1 MILNK
6 YNEIMN
12 NVTVDPEMKNR
23 IMGAVSAAIKEQSG
37 SAVVTDIPK
46 DKIRNENSGNK
57 NQVRK
62 AEVKP
67 AQTRKKAK
75 KTPIAIISSIAA
87 GVLVI
92 AGAVFVVN
100 YFHLGQK
107 FGTSENTVKSVDTHS
122 AALNTEAAEE
132 VYEETVAGF
141 DNAGAAETTE
151 GATDGILGINTGS
164 SNNYTADIS
173 TDADDRENK
182 TVGIDI
188 TVSTT
193 LREDESDESDESEV
207 MGDARLDRIAKALPF
222 DIKGSGSG
230 VFSDSISEEVF
241 FGVNGEKVLLC
252 SAPEGTDDLIKQVFH
267 QTPAE
272 GVAATSPSGIQVTL
286 YRVTFANVKDL
297 TGEEVSADVNAAVFV
312 KGGKTYLLVFS
323 DAQPADVILG
333 VVDAV

>member
-1 MILNK
+1 
-6 YNEIMN
+6 MN

-67 AQTRKKAK
+67 AQKRKKAK

-87 GVLVI
+87 GILVI

-100 YFHLGQK
+100 YFHLGQN
-107 FGTSENTVKSVDTHS
+107 FRTSENTMKSVDTHS
-122 AALNTEAAEE
+122 AALNTEAVDE

-141 DNAGAAETTE
+141 DNAVAEETTE
-151 GATDGILGINTGS
+151 GATDGILSINTGS
-164 SNNYTADIS
+164 SYNYSADQVS
-173 TDADDRENK
+173 GTDNRDAENK
-182 TVGIDI
+182 TIDI

-193 LREDESDESDESEV
+193 LPEEESDESEV
-207 MGDARLDRIAKALPF
+207 MGDARLDRIARALPF

-267 QTPAE
+267 ETPAE

>member
-1 MILNK
+1 MNK

-67 AQTRKKAK
+67 VQKRKKAK

-100 YFHLGQK
+100 YFHLGQN
-107 FGTSENTVKSVDTHS
+107 FRTSENTMKSVDTHS
-122 AALNTEAAEE
+122 AALNTEAVDE

-141 DNAGAAETTE
+141 DNAVAEETTE
-151 GATDGILGINTGS
+151 GATDGILSINTGS
-164 SNNYTADIS
+164 SYNYSADKVS
-173 TDADDRENK
+173 GTDNRDAENK
-182 TVGIDI
+182 TIDI

-193 LREDESDESDESEV
+193 LPEEESDESEV
-207 MGDARLDRIAKALPF
+207 MGDARLDRIARALPF

>member
-1 MILNK
+1 
-6 YNEIMN
+6 MN

-57 NQVRK
+57 NQARK

-67 AQTRKKAK
+67 AQKRKKAK

-107 FGTSENTVKSVDTHS
+107 FETSENTMKSVDTHS
-122 AALNTEAAEE
+122 AALNTEAVEE

-141 DNAGAAETTE
+141 DNAVADETTE
-151 GATDGILGINTGS
+151 GATDGILSINTGGS
-164 SNNYTADIS
+164 YNYSADQVPG
-173 TDADDRENK
+173 TDNRDAENK
-182 TVGIDI
+182 TIDI

-193 LREDESDESDESEV
+193 LPEEESDESEV
-207 MGDARLDRIAKALPF
+207 MGDARLDRIARALPF

-297 TGEEVSADVNAAVFV
+297 TDEEVSADVNAAVFV

>member
-67 AQTRKKAK
+67 AQKRKKAK

-100 YFHLGQK
+100 YFHLGQN
-107 FGTSENTVKSVDTHS
+107 FGTSENTMKSVDTHS
-122 AALNTEAAEE
+122 AALNTEAVDE

-141 DNAGAAETTE
+141 DNAVAEETTE
-151 GATDGILGINTGS
+151 GATDGILSINTGS
-164 SNNYTADIS
+164 SYNYSADQVPG
-173 TDADDRENK
+173 TDNRDAENK
-182 TVGIDI
+182 TIDI
-188 TVSTT
+188 TVSTK
-193 LREDESDESDESEV
+193 LPEEESDESEV
-207 MGDARLDRIAKALPF
+207 MGDARLDRIARALPF

>member
-1 MILNK
+1 MNK

-46 DKIRNENSGNK
+46 DKIRSDNSDDK

-67 AQTRKKAK
+67 AQKRKKAK

-100 YFHLGQK
+100 YFHLGQN
-107 FGTSENTVKSVDTHS
+107 FRTSENTMKSVDTHS
-122 AALNTEAAEE
+122 AALNTEAVEE

-164 SNNYTADIS
+164 SYNYAADNVAG
-173 TDADDRENK
+173 TDNRDAENK
-182 TVGIDI
+182 TIDI

-193 LREDESDESDESEV
+193 LPEEESDESEV
-207 MGDARLDRIAKALPF
+207 MGDARLDRIARALPF

-272 GVAATSPSGIQVTL
+272 GAAATSPSGIQVTL

>member
-1 MILNK
+1 
-6 YNEIMN
+6 MN

-46 DKIRNENSGNK
+46 DKIRNDNSGNK

-87 GVLVI
+87 GILVI

-100 YFHLGQK
+100 YFHLGQN
-107 FGTSENTVKSVDTHS
+107 FRTSENTMKSVDTHS
-122 AALNTEAAEE
+122 AALNTEAVEE

-151 GATDGILGINTGS
+151 GATDGILSINTGS
-164 SNNYTADIS
+164 SYNFSADQVPG
-173 TDADDRENK
+173 TDNRDAENK
-182 TVGIDI
+182 TIDI

-193 LREDESDESDESEV
+193 LPEEESDESEV
-207 MGDARLDRIAKALPF
+207 MGDARLDRIARALPF

>member
-1 MILNK
+1 
-6 YNEIMN
+6 MN

-67 AQTRKKAK
+67 AQKRKKAK

-100 YFHLGQK
+100 YFHLGQN
-107 FGTSENTVKSVDTHS
+107 FGTSENTMKSVDTHS
-122 AALNTEAAEE
+122 AALNTEAVEE

-141 DNAGAAETTE
+141 DNAVAEETTE
-151 GATDGILGINTGS
+151 GATDGILSINTGS
-164 SNNYTADIS
+164 SYNYAADQVPG
-173 TDADDRENK
+173 TDNRDAENK
-182 TVGIDI
+182 TIDI

-193 LREDESDESDESEV
+193 LPEEESDESEV
-207 MGDARLDRIAKALPF
+207 MGDARLDRIARALPF

>member
-1 MILNK
+1 MNK

-100 YFHLGQK
+100 YFHLGQN
-107 FGTSENTVKSVDTHS
+107 FRTSENTMKSVDTHS
-122 AALNTEAAEE
+122 AALNTEAVEE

-141 DNAGAAETTE
+141 DNSVAGETTE
-151 GATDGILGINTGS
+151 GATDGILSINTGS
-164 SNNYTADIS
+164 SYNYTADHDPG
-173 TDADDRENK
+173 TDNRDAENK
-182 TVGIDI
+182 TIDI

-193 LREDESDESDESEV
+193 LPEEESDESEV

-267 QTPAE
+267 QTPAD

>member
-1 MILNK
+1 
-6 YNEIMN
+6 MN

-87 GVLVI
+87 GVLII
-92 AGAVFVVN
+92 AGVLFVVRYLN
-100 YFHLGQK
+100 MAKSAGA
-107 FGTSENTVKSVDTHS
+107 ENTIQVHNDSVNF
-122 AALNTEAAEE
+122 AANTEAAEAE
-132 VYEETVAGF
+132 VAYEETVAGF
-141 DNAGAAETTE
+141 DNAVAEETTE

-164 SNNYTADIS
+164 SYNYTADIDPG
-173 TDADDRENK
+173 TDNRDAENK
-182 TVGIDI
+182 TIDI

-193 LREDESDESDESEV
+193 LPEEESDESEV

-323 DAQPADVILG
+323 DTQPADVILG

>member
-57 NQVRK
+57 NQVRE

-67 AQTRKKAK
+67 AQKRKKAK

-100 YFHLGQK
+100 YFHLGQN
-107 FGTSENTVKSVDTHS
+107 FGTSENTMKSVDTHS
-122 AALNTEAAEE
+122 AALNTEAVDE

-141 DNAGAAETTE
+141 DNAVAEETTE
-151 GATDGILGINTGS
+151 GATDGILSINTGS
-164 SNNYTADIS
+164 SYNYSADQVS
-173 TDADDRENK
+173 GTDNRDAENK
-182 TVGIDI
+182 TIDI
-188 TVSTT
+188 TVSTK
-193 LREDESDESDESEV
+193 LPEEESDESEV
-207 MGDARLDRIAKALPF
+207 MGDARLDRIARALPF

-286 YRVTFANVKDL
+286 YHVTFANVKDL

>member
-1 MILNK
+1 
-6 YNEIMN
+6 MN

-87 GVLVI
+87 GILVI
-92 AGAVFVVN
+92 AGALFVVN
-100 YFHLGQK
+100 YFHLGQN
-107 FGTSENTVKSVDTHS
+107 FRTSENTMKSVDTHS
-122 AALNTEAAEE
+122 AALNTEAVDE

-141 DNAGAAETTE
+141 DNAVADETTE
-151 GATDGILGINTGS
+151 GATDGILSINTGGS
-164 SNNYTADIS
+164 YNFSADQVPG
-173 TDADDRENK
+173 TDNRDAESK
-182 TVGIDI
+182 TIDI

-193 LREDESDESDESEV
+193 LPEEESDESEV
-207 MGDARLDRIAKALPF
+207 MGDARLDRIARALPF

>member
-100 YFHLGQK
+100 YFHLGQN
-107 FGTSENTVKSVDTHS
+107 FRTSENTMKSVDTHS
-122 AALNTEAAEE
+122 AALNTEAVEE

-151 GATDGILGINTGS
+151 GATDGILSINTGS
-164 SNNYTADIS
+164 SYNYSADQVPG
-173 TDADDRENK
+173 TDNRDAENK
-182 TVGIDI
+182 TIDI
-188 TVSTT
+188 TISTT
-193 LREDESDESDESEV
+193 LPEEESDESEV
-207 MGDARLDRIAKALPF
+207 MGDARLDRIARALPF

>member
-87 GVLVI
+87 GILVI

-100 YFHLGQK
+100 YFHLGQN
-107 FGTSENTVKSVDTHS
+107 FRTSENTMKSVDTHS
-122 AALNTEAAEE
+122 AALNTEAVDE

-141 DNAGAAETTE
+141 DNAVAEETTE
-151 GATDGILGINTGS
+151 GATDGILSINTGS
-164 SNNYTADIS
+164 SYNYSADKVS
-173 TDADDRENK
+173 GTDNRDAENK
-182 TVGIDI
+182 TIDI

-193 LREDESDESDESEV
+193 LPEEESDESEV
-207 MGDARLDRIAKALPF
+207 MGDARLDRIARALPF

-272 GVAATSPSGIQVTL
+272 DVAATSPSGIQVTL

>member
-1 MILNK
+1 
-6 YNEIMN
+6 
-12 NVTVDPEMKNR
+12 
-23 IMGAVSAAIKEQSG
+23 
-37 SAVVTDIPK
+37 
-46 DKIRNENSGNK
+46 
-57 NQVRK
+57 
-62 AEVKP
+62 
-67 AQTRKKAK
+67 
-75 KTPIAIISSIAA
+75 
-87 GVLVI
+87 
-92 AGAVFVVN
+92 
-100 YFHLGQK
+100 
-107 FGTSENTVKSVDTHS
+107 
-122 AALNTEAAEE
+122 
-132 VYEETVAGF
+132 
-141 DNAGAAETTE
+141 
-151 GATDGILGINTGS
+151 
-164 SNNYTADIS
+164 
-173 TDADDRENK
+173 
-182 TVGIDI
+182 
-188 TVSTT
+188 
-193 LREDESDESDESEV
+193 
-207 MGDARLDRIAKALPF
+207 MGDARLDRIARALPF

>member
-1 MILNK
+1 
-6 YNEIMN
+6 MN

-92 AGAVFVVN
+92 AGALFVVN
-100 YFHLGQK
+100 YFHLGQN
-107 FGTSENTVKSVDTHS
+107 FRTSENTMKSVDTHS
-122 AALNTEAAEE
+122 AALNTEAVEE

-151 GATDGILGINTGS
+151 GATDGILSINTGS
-164 SNNYTADIS
+164 SNNYTADIAPG
-173 TDADDRENK
+173 TDNRDAENK
-182 TVGIDI
+182 TIDI

-193 LREDESDESDESEV
+193 LPEEESDESEV

>member
-1 MILNK
+1 MNK

-100 YFHLGQK
+100 YFHLGQN
-107 FGTSENTVKSVDTHS
+107 FRTSENTMKSVDTHS
-122 AALNTEAAEE
+122 AALNTEAVEE

-141 DNAGAAETTE
+141 DNSVAGETTE
-151 GATDGILGINTGS
+151 GATDGILSINTGS
-164 SNNYTADIS
+164 SYNYSADQVPG
-173 TDADDRENK
+173 TDNRDAENK
-182 TVGIDI
+182 TIDI

-193 LREDESDESDESEV
+193 LPEEESDESEV

-323 DAQPADVILG
+323 DTQPADVILG

>member
-46 DKIRNENSGNK
+46 DKIRNDNSGNK

-87 GVLVI
+87 GILVI

-100 YFHLGQK
+100 YFHLGQN
-107 FGTSENTVKSVDTHS
+107 FRTSENTMKSVDTHS
-122 AALNTEAAEE
+122 AALNTEAVDE

-151 GATDGILGINTGS
+151 GATDGILSINTGS
-164 SNNYTADIS
+164 TYNYSADQVPG
-173 TDADDRENK
+173 TDNRDAENK
-182 TVGIDI
+182 TIDI

-193 LREDESDESDESEV
+193 LPEEESDESEV
-207 MGDARLDRIAKALPF
+207 MGDARLDRIARALPF

>member
-1 MILNK
+1 
-6 YNEIMN
+6 MN

-75 KTPIAIISSIAA
+75 RTPIAIISSIAA
-87 GVLVI
+87 GILVI

-100 YFHLGQK
+100 YFHLGQN
-107 FGTSENTVKSVDTHS
+107 FVTSENAMKSVDTHS
-122 AALNTEAAEE
+122 AALNTEAVDE

-141 DNAGAAETTE
+141 DNAVAEETTE
-151 GATDGILGINTGS
+151 GATDGILSINTGS
-164 SNNYTADIS
+164 SYNYSADQVPG
-173 TDADDRENK
+173 TDNREAENK
-182 TVGIDI
+182 TIDI

-193 LREDESDESDESEV
+193 LPEEESDESEV
-207 MGDARLDRIAKALPF
+207 MGDARLDRIARALPF

>member
-1 MILNK
+1 MNK

-57 NQVRK
+57 NQARK

-122 AALNTEAAEE
+122 AALNTEAVEE

-151 GATDGILGINTGS
+151 GATDGILSINTGS
-164 SNNYTADIS
+164 SNNYAADRDPG
-173 TDADDRENK
+173 TDNRDAENK
-182 TVGIDI
+182 TIDI

-193 LREDESDESDESEV
+193 LHEEESDESEV

>member
-1 MILNK
+1 
-6 YNEIMN
+6 MN

-122 AALNTEAAEE
+122 AALNTEAVEE

-164 SNNYTADIS
+164 SYNYTADDVAG
-173 TDADDRENK
+173 TDNRDAENK
-182 TVGIDI
+182 TIDI
-188 TVSTT
+188 TISTT
-193 LREDESDESDESEV
+193 LHEEESDESEV
-207 MGDARLDRIAKALPF
+207 MGDARLDRIARALPF

>member
-12 NVTVDPEMKNR
+12 NVTVDPEMKSR
-23 IMGAVSAAIKEQSG
+23 IMGAVSAAIKEQAD
-37 SAVVTDIPK
+37 SAKVTEIPK
-46 DKIRNENSGNK
+46 DKKPVHESGNK
-57 NQVRK
+57 NGVRK

-67 AQTRKKAK
+67 VETRKKAK
-75 KTPIAIISSIAA
+75 KAPIAIISSIAA
-87 GVLVI
+87 GVLII
-92 AGAVFVVN
+92 AGVLFVMKYLN
-100 YFHLGQK
+100 SAEAASTEIQQ
-107 FGTSENTVKSVDTHS
+107 HS
-122 AALNTEAAEE
+122 AQVDSVALDTIANEN
-132 VYEETVAGF
+132 YEETVASLNNG
-141 DNAGAAETTE
+141 GVEAEDTE
-151 GATDGILGINTGS
+151 PATDGFLSGS
-164 SNNYTADIS
+164 SNYAATI
-173 TDADDRENK
+173 DDERDLNTK
-182 TVGIDI
+182 TVEIDI
-188 TVSTT
+188 TSRST
-193 LREDESDESDESEV
+193 EDAVEGDDIDASEV
-207 MGDARLDRIAKALPF
+207 MGDARLDRISRALPF
-222 DIKGSGSG
+222 DLKGSGSG
-230 VFSDSISEEVF
+230 VFSDTITEEVF

>member
-46 DKIRNENSGNK
+46 DKIRNDNSGNK

-100 YFHLGQK
+100 YFHLGQN
-107 FGTSENTVKSVDTHS
+107 FRTSENTMKSVDTHS
-122 AALNTEAAEE
+122 AALNTEAVEE

-151 GATDGILGINTGS
+151 GATDGILSINTGS
-164 SNNYTADIS
+164 SYNYSADQVPG
-173 TDADDRENK
+173 TDNRDAENK
-182 TVGIDI
+182 TIDI

-193 LREDESDESDESEV
+193 LPEEESDESEV
-207 MGDARLDRIAKALPF
+207 MGDARLDRIARALPF

>member
-1 MILNK
+1 
-6 YNEIMN
+6 MN

-67 AQTRKKAK
+67 AQKRKKAK

-100 YFHLGQK
+100 YFHLGQN
-107 FGTSENTVKSVDTHS
+107 FRTSENTMKSVDTHS
-122 AALNTEAAEE
+122 AALNTEAVDE

-141 DNAGAAETTE
+141 DNTVAEETTE
-151 GATDGILGINTGS
+151 GATDGILSINTGS
-164 SNNYTADIS
+164 SYNYSADQVS
-173 TDADDRENK
+173 GTDNRDAENK
-182 TVGIDI
+182 TIDI

-193 LREDESDESDESEV
+193 LPEEESDESEV
-207 MGDARLDRIAKALPF
+207 MGDARLDRIARALPF

>member
-1 MILNK
+1 
-6 YNEIMN
+6 MN

-100 YFHLGQK
+100 YFHLGQN
-107 FGTSENTVKSVDTHS
+107 FRTSENTMKSVDTHS
-122 AALNTEAAEE
+122 AALNTEAVEE

-141 DNAGAAETTE
+141 DNSVAGETTE
-151 GATDGILGINTGS
+151 GATDGILSINTGS
-164 SNNYTADIS
+164 SYNYTADHDPG
-173 TDADDRENK
+173 TDNRDAENK
-182 TVGIDI
+182 TIDI

-193 LREDESDESDESEV
+193 LPEEESDESEV

>member
-46 DKIRNENSGNK
+46 DKIRNDNSGNK

-87 GVLVI
+87 GILVI

-100 YFHLGQK
+100 YFHLGQN
-107 FGTSENTVKSVDTHS
+107 FRTSENTMKSVDTHS
-122 AALNTEAAEE
+122 AALNTEAVDE

-141 DNAGAAETTE
+141 DNAVAEETTE
-151 GATDGILGINTGS
+151 GATDGILSINTGS
-164 SNNYTADIS
+164 SYNYSADHVPG
-173 TDADDRENK
+173 TDNRDAENK
-182 TVGIDI
+182 TIDI
-188 TVSTT
+188 TVSTK
-193 LREDESDESDESEV
+193 LPEEESDESEV
-207 MGDARLDRIAKALPF
+207 MGDARLDRIARALPF

>member
-1 MILNK
+1 MNK

-67 AQTRKKAK
+67 AQKRKKAK

-87 GVLVI
+87 GILVI

-107 FGTSENTVKSVDTHS
+107 NFGTSENTMKSVDTHS
-122 AALNTEAAEE
+122 AALNTEAVEE

-141 DNAGAAETTE
+141 DNGVAEETTE

-164 SNNYTADIS
+164 SYNYNVDQVPG
-173 TDADDRENK
+173 TDNRDAENK
-182 TVGIDI
+182 TIDI

-193 LREDESDESDESEV
+193 LTEEESDESEV

-297 TGEEVSADVNAAVFV
+297 TDEEVSADVNAAVFV

>member
-1 MILNK
+1 
-6 YNEIMN
+6 MN

-37 SAVVTDIPK
+37 NAVVTDIPK

-62 AEVKP
+62 ADVKP

-87 GVLVI
+87 GILVI

-100 YFHLGQK
+100 YFNIGK
-107 FGTSENTVKSVDTHS
+107 SFETSENTVKSVDTHS
-122 AALNTEAAEE
+122 AALNTEAVEE

-151 GATDGILGINTGS
+151 GVTDGILGINTGS

-193 LREDESDESDESEV
+193 SREDESEV
-207 MGDARLDRIAKALPF
+207 MGDARLDRIARALPF

-267 QTPAE
+267 QTPGA
-272 GVAATSPSGIQVTL
+272 GLDATTPDGIQVTL
-286 YRVTFANVKDL
+286 YRVTFANVKEL
-297 TGEEVSADVNAAVFV
+297 TGDETSAEVNAAVFV
-312 KGGKTYLLVFS
+312 KDGKTYLLVFS

>member
-1 MILNK
+1 
-6 YNEIMN
+6 MN

-46 DKIRNENSGNK
+46 DKIRNDNSGNK

-87 GVLVI
+87 GILVI

-100 YFHLGQK
+100 YFHLGQN
-107 FGTSENTVKSVDTHS
+107 FRTSENTMKSVDTHS
-122 AALNTEAAEE
+122 AALNTEAVDE

-141 DNAGAAETTE
+141 DNAVAEETTE
-151 GATDGILGINTGS
+151 GATDGILSINTGS
-164 SNNYTADIS
+164 TYNYSADQVPG
-173 TDADDRENK
+173 TDNREAENK
-182 TVGIDI
+182 TIDI

-193 LREDESDESDESEV
+193 LPEEESDESEV
-207 MGDARLDRIAKALPF
+207 MGDARLDRIARALPF

>member
-62 AEVKP
+62 TEVKP

-100 YFHLGQK
+100 YFHLGQN
-107 FGTSENTVKSVDTHS
+107 FRTSENTMKSVDTHS
-122 AALNTEAAEE
+122 AALNTEAVDE

-141 DNAGAAETTE
+141 DNAVAEETTE
-151 GATDGILGINTGS
+151 GATDGILSINTGS
-164 SNNYTADIS
+164 SYNYSADQVPGIDNR
-173 TDADDRENK
+173 DAENK
-182 TVGIDI
+182 TIDI

-193 LREDESDESDESEV
+193 LPEEESDESEV
-207 MGDARLDRIAKALPF
+207 MGDARLDRIARALPF

>member
-1 MILNK
+1 
-6 YNEIMN
+6 MN

-67 AQTRKKAK
+67 AQKRKKAK

-100 YFHLGQK
+100 YFHLGQN
-107 FGTSENTVKSVDTHS
+107 FRTSENTMKSVDTHS
-122 AALNTEAAEE
+122 AALNTEAVDE

-141 DNAGAAETTE
+141 DNAVAEETTE
-151 GATDGILGINTGS
+151 GATDGILSINTGS
-164 SNNYTADIS
+164 SYNYSADQVS
-173 TDADDRENK
+173 RTDNRDAENK
-182 TVGIDI
+182 TIDI

-193 LREDESDESDESEV
+193 LPEEESDESEV
-207 MGDARLDRIAKALPF
+207 MGDARLDRIARALPF

>member
-100 YFHLGQK
+100 YFHLGQN
-107 FGTSENTVKSVDTHS
+107 FETSDNTMKSVDTHS
-122 AALNTEAAEE
+122 AALNTEAVEE

-151 GATDGILGINTGS
+151 GATDGILSINTGS
-164 SNNYTADIS
+164 SNNYTADIAPG
-173 TDADDRENK
+173 TDNRDAENK
-182 TVGIDI
+182 TIDI

-193 LREDESDESDESEV
+193 LHEEESDESEV

>member
-1 MILNK
+1 MNK

-46 DKIRNENSGNK
+46 DKIRNDNSGNK

-67 AQTRKKAK
+67 AQKRKKAK
-75 KTPIAIISSIAA
+75 RTPIAIISSIAA
-87 GVLVI
+87 GILVI

-100 YFHLGQK
+100 YFHLGQN
-107 FGTSENTVKSVDTHS
+107 FRTSENTMKSVDTHS
-122 AALNTEAAEE
+122 AALNTEAVEE

-141 DNAGAAETTE
+141 DNAVAEETTE
-151 GATDGILGINTGS
+151 GATDGILSINTGS
-164 SNNYTADIS
+164 SYNYSADQVPG
-173 TDADDRENK
+173 TDNREAENK
-182 TVGIDI
+182 TIDI

-193 LREDESDESDESEV
+193 LPEEESDESEV
-207 MGDARLDRIAKALPF
+207 MGDARLDRIARALPF

>member
-1 MILNK
+1 
-6 YNEIMN
+6 MN

-87 GVLVI
+87 GILVI

-100 YFHLGQK
+100 YFHLGQN
-107 FGTSENTVKSVDTHS
+107 FRTSENTVKSVDTHS
-122 AALNTEAAEE
+122 AALNTEAVEE

-151 GATDGILGINTGS
+151 GATDGILGINTGN

-173 TDADDRENK
+173 TDAADRENK

-193 LREDESDESDESEV
+193 LREDESDESEV
-207 MGDARLDRIAKALPF
+207 MGDARLDRIARALPF
-222 DIKGSGSG
+222 DIKGTGSG

-286 YRVTFANVKDL
+286 YRVTFANVKEL
-297 TGEEVSADVNAAVFV
+297 TDDEVSAEVNAAVFV

-323 DAQPADVILG
+323 DTQPVDVILG
-333 VVDAV
+333 VADAV

>member
-46 DKIRNENSGNK
+46 DKIRNDNSGNK

-87 GVLVI
+87 GILVI

-100 YFHLGQK
+100 YFHLGQN
-107 FGTSENTVKSVDTHS
+107 FRTSENTMKSVDTHS
-122 AALNTEAAEE
+122 AALNTEAVDE

-141 DNAGAAETTE
+141 DNAVAEETTE
-151 GATDGILGINTGS
+151 GATDGILSINTGS
-164 SNNYTADIS
+164 TYNYSADQVPG
-173 TDADDRENK
+173 TDNREAENK
-182 TVGIDI
+182 TIDI

-193 LREDESDESDESEV
+193 LPEEESDESEV
-207 MGDARLDRIAKALPF
+207 MGDARLDRIARALPF

>member
-1 MILNK
+1 
-6 YNEIMN
+6 MN

-57 NQVRK
+57 NQLRK

-67 AQTRKKAK
+67 AQKRKKAK

-100 YFHLGQK
+100 YFHLGQN
-107 FGTSENTVKSVDTHS
+107 FRTSENTMKSVDTHS
-122 AALNTEAAEE
+122 AALNTEAVDE

-141 DNAGAAETTE
+141 DNAVAEETTE
-151 GATDGILGINTGS
+151 GATDGILSINTGS
-164 SNNYTADIS
+164 SYNYSADQVS
-173 TDADDRENK
+173 GTDNRDAENK
-182 TVGIDI
+182 TIDI

-193 LREDESDESDESEV
+193 LPEEESDESEV
-207 MGDARLDRIAKALPF
+207 MGDARLDRIARALPF

>member
-67 AQTRKKAK
+67 AQKRKKAK

-100 YFHLGQK
+100 YFHLGQN
-107 FGTSENTVKSVDTHS
+107 FRTSENTMKSVDTHS
-122 AALNTEAAEE
+122 AALNTEAVDE

-141 DNAGAAETTE
+141 DNTVAEETTE
-151 GATDGILGINTGS
+151 GATDGILSINTGS
-164 SNNYTADIS
+164 SYNYSADQVS
-173 TDADDRENK
+173 GTDNRDAENK
-182 TVGIDI
+182 TIDI

-193 LREDESDESDESEV
+193 LPEEESDESEV
-207 MGDARLDRIAKALPF
+207 MGDARLDRIARALPF

>member
-1 MILNK
+1 MNK

-100 YFHLGQK
+100 YFHLGQN
-107 FGTSENTVKSVDTHS
+107 FVTSENTMKSVDTHS
-122 AALNTEAAEE
+122 AALNTEAVEE

-151 GATDGILGINTGS
+151 GATDGILSINTGS
-164 SNNYTADIS
+164 SNNYTADIAPG
-173 TDADDRENK
+173 TDNRDAENK
-182 TVGIDI
+182 TIDI

-193 LREDESDESDESEV
+193 LPEEESDESEV